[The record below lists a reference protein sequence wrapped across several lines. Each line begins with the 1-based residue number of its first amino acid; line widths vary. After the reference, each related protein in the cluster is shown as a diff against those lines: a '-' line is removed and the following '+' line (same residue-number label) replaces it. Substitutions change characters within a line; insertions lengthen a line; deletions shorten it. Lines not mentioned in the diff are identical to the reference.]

1 MWDTAHHTRNTDRS
15 CRLLLCRDASAHPGR
30 FVHVE
35 SGPGR
40 LELTPWKV
48 WAWGGTCSPCATADQ
63 KQGAQPSASPFAP
76 ALLTHFDF
84 DSRRLC
90 FAIEDAQSGESGL
103 GRGSIREDSPL
114 RGGRLDKT
122 EKLLAVSPYTLHC
135 LSLAPA
141 LYVLLCLSILVV
153 DAICP
158 TIPNLWLKHC
168 DTRIQRESPRIALPN
183 QHTFSHIDTS
193 VGAV

>member
-48 WAWGGTCSPCATADQ
+48 WAWGGTCSPCATADK

-122 EKLLAVSPYTLHC
+122 EKLLAVFPLHT
-135 LSLAPA
+135 A
-141 LYVLLCLSILVV
+141 LPIPCPCAIRLVV
-153 DAICP
+153 PI
-158 TIPNLWLKHC
+158 
-168 DTRIQRESPRIALPN
+168 DTCCGRNLPN
-183 QHTFSHIDTS
+183 DSEPLAQ
-193 VGAV
+193 AL

>member
-1 MWDTAHHTRNTDRS
+1 LFP
-15 CRLLLCRDASAHPGR
+15 CRHASAHPGR

-84 DSRRLC
+84 DSKRLC
-90 FAIEDAQSGESGL
+90 FAIEDAQFGESGL
-103 GRGSIREDSPL
+103 GRGEYKRRLPFTRRSVLTKQKHSSQSP
-114 RGGRLDKT
+114 
-122 EKLLAVSPYTLHC
+122 PYTLHY
-135 LSLAPA
+135 LSHTPVLNI
-141 LYVLLCLSILVV
+141 LLCLSTLVV
-153 DAICP
+153 DALCP

-168 DTRIQRESPRIALPN
+168 DTRIQRESPRIVLPN